1 MKKKLIDLSGKKIEP
16 FYIDVIEIINDST
29 SNLEVPFFLVGA
41 TARDFILHHGFNIEI
56 KRLTYDLDFA
66 IRVSSWED
74 FHGLVN
80 DLLEH
85 EDITRTKTI
94 HKLIY
99 RDFLA
104 IDIIP
109 FGLIAD
115 ASNKISWPPENEIVF
130 NAIGFEEAYN
140 NTISIILKKDPK
152 LQINVIDLKC
162 LTLLK
167 LISYSDRSALGDF
180 RDASDLAYLFDNY
193 LYAGNEE
200 ILFDEYSDLLA
211 EDDFDYN
218 TAGSRILGRDI
229 SKIISPELKNII
241 LEILDKEIESEV
253 SNLVS
258 HMIDSPDDGTQY
270 EKKIN
275 QIKALK
281 KGLLE

>member
-1 MKKKLIDLSGKKIEP
+1 MKMKSIDLSGKIEP
-16 FYIDVIEIINDST
+16 FYIDVFEIIHKSASKLDI
-29 SNLEVPFFLVGA
+29 PFFLIGA

-56 KRLTYDLDFA
+56 KRITYDLDLA
-66 IRVSSWED
+66 IRVSSWDD
-74 FHGLVN
+74 FNSLVN

-85 EDITRTKTI
+85 KEFKRAGTI

-99 RDFLA
+99 SDSLP

-109 FGLIAD
+109 FGPIAD
-115 ASNKISWPPENEIVF
+115 ADSKISWPPENEFVF
-130 NAIGFEEAYN
+130 NTLGFEESYN
-140 NTISIILKKDPK
+140 NKISIILTKDPE
-152 LQINVIDLKC
+152 LQINVSDLKC
-162 LTLLK
+162 LILLK
-167 LISYSDRSALGDF
+167 LISYGYRSALGDF

-218 TAGSRILGRDI
+218 NAGSRIIGRDI
-229 SKIISPELKNII
+229 SKIISPETKSKLV
-241 LEILDKEIESEV
+241 EILDKEIESEISYLAKRMV
-253 SNLVS
+253 
-258 HMIDSPDDGTQY
+258 DSDEGAEY
-270 EKKIN
+270 LKKLN